1 VVLIREKNSLY
12 YGINKGGKCFMN
24 NKLVKVIGLAA
35 SVVGV
40 VASVATNW
48 ANEKKLDD
56 KIAGK
61 VSEALANLKNE
72 D

>member
-1 VVLIREKNSLY
+1 
-12 YGINKGGKCFMN
+12 MN
-24 NKLVKVIGLAA
+24 NKLVKVIGIAA

-61 VSEALANLKNE
+61 VAEAVANLKKE

>member
-1 VVLIREKNSLY
+1 
-12 YGINKGGKCFMN
+12 MN
-24 NKLVKVIGLAA
+24 NNLVKIIGIAA

-40 VASVATNW
+40 AASIATNW

-56 KIAGK
+56 KIASK
-61 VSEALANLKNE
+61 VSEAVTNLTNK